1 MRVEQRRELER
12 WAAGLARSDAADV
25 RAAGRAIA
33 ALCAENEELRRRLG
47 SLETDAPEAD
57 ASRDAADARTRNPR
71 SSPASRRRLRKV
83 AFPWRLALIALAG
96 LGVAAALVALVARA
110 AVPEVTASGPPPDAS
125 IGARG
130 LAALKFSS
138 AAEDASSQTWS
149 LDGNPVRPTREGRRL
164 VYRPRRLED
173 GRHTLV
179 IRERG
184 TLFGSGTRSFSFVV
198 DTQPPRL
205 RLDQP
210 AVLRRGERLTVRGVV
225 EPGARL
231 RSGTVAIK
239 VEERGTF
246 VFRPAVTPRR
256 LLLDATDR
264 AGNTS
269 RWRVP
274 VTVVPRRPSVPI
286 RAVHVT
292 AYAWADETL
301 RAAIEALIRE
311 RRINAVELDLKDEA
325 GEVGWNPTV
334 PLARQMG
341 SALDVYD
348 LEAAVEELHSRGIR
362 VIGRLVCFRDPIHA
376 GAAWSAGRRSEV
388 VQTPSGDP
396 YAGYGGFT
404 NFASP
409 AVRKY
414 NIDLAVEAAKLGV
427 DEILYDYVRRPDGP
441 IGSMVFPGLRGSPER
456 AIARFLAESRAAL
469 EPSGVLVG
477 ASVFGVAATRPREV
491 AQDIPAMAREVDYIA
506 PMLYPS
512 HWGPGEYGV
521 SDPNGSPYEIVKLST
536 RDFVK
541 QVRGSGARVV
551 NWLQDF
557 SLGRDYGVDEVRAQ
571 IRASREAGV
580 DDFILWDAAVTYT
593 EDALAPDAPRP
604 ALSLTSEPPPDAP
617 GPVRVPLPKAQVSPP
632 AEPGA
637 QPRPDLPPNELG
649 GIPVVMHHMVRPDRI
664 GEYDQTPGEF
674 RAELELLWR
683 KGYVPI
689 GMSDLLA
696 GRVDVG
702 KGLTPVVMT
711 FDDSTSFQLALDD
724 DGKVKPGT
732 AVGIML
738 EFARDHPGFKPAGT
752 FYVNRDPFAA
762 GSRAPQLLRWLVDHG
777 FELGNH
783 TKDHIPLHE
792 LSDREVQRQLVEG
805 ARVIER
811 AVPGYRIR
819 SFALPLGMSPRNA
832 KLAERGSFGGRSYGP
847 YGVALIGAHPAPSP
861 FSRAFE
867 PDAIPRIRT
876 SHADWNG
883 EADFALSYWLREL
896 DRQPALRFVSD
907 GDPATVTIP
916 DEAAEQLRPRYRS
929 RSVRS
934 R

>member
-1 MRVEQRRELER
+1 MRTEQRRELER
-12 WAAGLARSDAADV
+12 WAAGLTRSDAAEV
-25 RAAGRAIA
+25 RAAGRAIT
-33 ALCAENEELRRRLG
+33 ALCAENEELTRRLAA
-47 SLETDAPEAD
+47 LEIATPEAG
-57 ASRDAADARTRNPR
+57 AGGDAADAHPSDRR
-71 SSPASRRRLRKV
+71 AMGGRRRRKLV
-83 AFPWRLALIALAG
+83 FPWRLVVIALAG
-96 LGVAAALVALVARA
+96 VGLAAALVALAARA
-110 AVPEVTASGPPPDAS
+110 AVPEVAATGPAPDAV
-125 IGARG
+125 IGSGR
-130 LAALKFSS
+130 LDALVFSTAPES
-138 AAEDASSQTWS
+138 ASRQTWS
-149 LDGNPVRPTREGRRL
+149 LDGKGVRPAREGRRL

-184 TLFGSGTRSFSFVV
+184 SLFGSGTRSFSFVV
-198 DTQPPRL
+198 DTKPPRL
-205 RLDQP
+205 RLSRP
-210 AVLRRGERLTVRGVV
+210 AVVRRGERLTVRGVV

-231 RSGTVAIK
+231 RSGLATIEVD
-239 VEERGTF
+239 ERGAF
-246 VFRPAVTPRR
+246 VFRPAVAPSR

-301 RAAIEALIRE
+301 RAGIEALIRE

-325 GEVGWNPTV
+325 GEVGWNPPV

-348 LEAAVEELHSRGIR
+348 LEAAIDELHSRGIR

-388 VQTPSGDP
+388 VQTASGDP

-441 IGSMVFPGLRGSPER
+441 LDSMVFPGLRGTPER
-456 AIARFLAESRAAL
+456 AIAQFLAESRVAL

-521 SDPNGSPYEIVKLST
+521 ADPNGSPYEIVKLST

-557 SLGRDYGVDEVRAQ
+557 SLGRDYGADEVRAQ
-571 IRASREAGV
+571 IRATREAGV

-593 EDALAPDAPRP
+593 GDALAPTAPRP
-604 ALSLTSEPPPDAP
+604 ALSLASEPPPDAP
-617 GPVRVPLPKAQVSPP
+617 GPVRVAFPKAPVSPP
-632 AEPGA
+632 TKPGA
-637 QPRPDLPPNELG
+637 QPRPGLPPNELG
-649 GIPVVMHHMVRPDRI
+649 GIPVVMHHMVRPDRV
-664 GEYDQTPGEF
+664 GEYDQTPREF
-674 RAELELLWR
+674 RAELELLWK

-689 GMSDLLA
+689 GMGDLVG
-696 GRVDVG
+696 GRVDVPR
-702 KGLTPVVMT
+702 GLTPVVMT
-711 FDDSTSFQLALDD
+711 FDDSTSFQLALDE
-724 DGKVKPGT
+724 DGKVEPGT

-738 EFARDHPGFKPAGT
+738 EFAKTHPGFEPAGT

-762 GSRAPQLLRWLVDHG
+762 GSRAPDLLRWLVDHG

-783 TKDHIPLHE
+783 THDHIPLHE
-792 LSDREVQRQLVEG
+792 LPDAEVQRQLVDGEK
-805 ARVIER
+805 VIER
-811 AVPGYRIR
+811 AVPGYRVE
-819 SFALPLGMSPRNA
+819 SFALPLGMSPRNES
-832 KLAERGSFGGRSYGP
+832 LAVRGSFGGRSYGP
-847 YGVALIGAHPAPSP
+847 YGVALIGASPAPSP
-861 FSRAFE
+861 FSRAFK
-867 PDAIPRIRT
+867 PGAIPRIRT
-876 SHADWNG
+876 SHAGWNG
-883 EADFALSYWLREL
+883 EPDFALSYWLREL
-896 DRQPALRFVSD
+896 DRQPELRFVSD

-916 DEAAEQLRPRYRS
+916 AGAAEQLRPRYRS
-929 RSVRS
+929 RAVRS
-934 R
+934 P